1 MKTFTS
7 VALFSLIHGIAAY
20 PLESVS
26 VPNCQPGHLV
36 CQDENKFGICNFG
49 SKAIFMAVSD
59 GTKCV
64 CSGSDCTIVASG
76 AGGSKPPQ
84 NTPVPAPSAPQ
95 APPAASSQAP
105 PPASSQ
111 APPPASSQA
120 PPASSQAP
128 PPASSQ
134 APPPASSQ
142 TAIVST
148 TISLK
153 TPEKPAP
160 QQPTQPSTSQ
170 AVTPTPAAGGQFKEV
185 PTATLPAPETSSAAS
200 SQPSAPASNPISSTG
215 AYIKAFM
222 GKGDASAGWPQE
234 SSWNSFDAMWDA
246 NLKNVI
252 YKSCANFQQDN
263 NTPAESA
270 DVKSAIEEVSKSSG
284 VDARFILAVV
294 MQESNGCVRAPTTAN
309 GVTNPGLMQSH
320 NGANSCWNVNPCPKS
335 TIKGMIEDGVNGT
348 ADGDGLKQLLAKA
361 GGSGAAT
368 YYRAARMYNSGSIDP
383 SGDLEK
389 GIATHCYSSD
399 IANRLVGWSAGVGGC
414 HV

>member
-7 VALFSLIHGIAAY
+7 VAALFSLINGIAAY

-36 CQDENKFGICNFG
+36 CQGEGKFGICNFG
-49 SKAIFMAVSD
+49 SKAIFMDVSQ
-59 GTKCV
+59 GTQCV
-64 CSGSDCTIVASG
+64 CSGSDCTIAALG
-76 AGGSKPPQ
+76 GGSKPPQ
-84 NTPVPAPSAPQ
+84 NTPVPTPSAPSATPSTSQ
-95 APPAASSQAP
+95 AAPPTSSQAAPPTSSQAP
-105 PPASSQ
+105 PPA
-111 APPPASSQA
+111 A
-120 PPASSQAP
+120 PPAPSQP
-128 PPASSQ
+128 
-134 APPPASSQ
+134 
-142 TAIVST
+142 TTLVST

-153 TPEKPAP
+153 TPEKPAS
-160 QQPTQPSTSQ
+160 QQSTQPSTSQ
-170 AVTPTPAAGGQFKEV
+170 AVTPTPAVGGQFKEV

-234 SSWNSFDAMWDA
+234 SSWDSFDAMWDA

-263 NTPAESA
+263 NSPAESA
-270 DVKSAIEEVSKSSG
+270 DIKSAIEEVSKSSG

-320 NGANSCWNVNPCPKS
+320 NGANSCYNVKPCPKS

-361 GGSGAAT
+361 GGSGAT
-368 YYRAARMYNSGSIDP
+368 TFYRAARMYNSGSIDP

-399 IANRLVGWSAGVGGC
+399 IANRLVGWSAGVGAC
-414 HV
+414 HA